1 MADFRKGIRNDV
13 VDKLTN
19 YNNFFDRKNYIKD
32 EPKVEKIFTEKR

>member
-1 MADFRKGIRNDV
+1 MEP
-13 VDKLTN
+13 N